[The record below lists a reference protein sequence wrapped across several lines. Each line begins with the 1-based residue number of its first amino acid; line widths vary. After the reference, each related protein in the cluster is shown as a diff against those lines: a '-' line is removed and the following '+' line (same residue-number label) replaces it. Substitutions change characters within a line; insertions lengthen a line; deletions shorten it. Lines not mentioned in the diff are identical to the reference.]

1 MAQQSNQA
9 SIAEAQAQLQYL
21 YNVYTQQHGLLEN
34 ELAALRMTSAAITR
48 NIETLEN
55 KERLSGS
62 KILINGEGGA
72 YFTATMDSID
82 KILVYV
88 GAGYLIEKEASQA
101 LDYLKANYKKQD
113 EIIRKLNADKQSVE
127 KELVSITYN
136 LSQMEQQ
143 RQ

>member
-9 SIAEAQAQLQYL
+9 SVAEAQAQLQYL

-34 ELAALRMTSAAITR
+34 EIAALTMTSAAIAR

-62 KILINGEGGA
+62 KILIDGEGGA
-72 YFTATMDSID
+72 YLTATMDPID
-82 KILVYV
+82 KALVYI
-88 GAGYLIEKEASQA
+88 GAGYLLEKDAPQA
-101 LDYLKANYKKQD
+101 LDYLKANSKKQD
-113 EIIRKLNADKQSVE
+113 EIIKKLNADKQRIE
-127 KELVSITYN
+127 KELVSVTYN